1 MLVSIGVVALRQA
14 WLSLSLSLPLDGV
27 YTVCSDICTA
37 ISLLELL
44 LIQQCKTQL
53 KHKFIAYVFVE
64 LFDKYF

>member
-14 WLSLSLSLPLDGV
+14 WLSLSLPLDGV
-27 YTVCSDICTA
+27 YTVCSDVLTA

-53 KHKFIAYVFVE
+53 KHKFIAYLFVE